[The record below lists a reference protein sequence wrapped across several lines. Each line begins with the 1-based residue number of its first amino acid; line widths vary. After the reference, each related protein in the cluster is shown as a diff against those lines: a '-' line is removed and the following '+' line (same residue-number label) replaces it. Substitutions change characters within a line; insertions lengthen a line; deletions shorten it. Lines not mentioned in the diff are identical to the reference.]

1 VIITDGA
8 WGTQLQALGLGL
20 GELPDAWNLSF
31 PERVAEVAR
40 AYAGAGSDIILTNTF
55 RANRISLAA
64 YGLDGRVEDI
74 NRAGVE
80 ISRAAGAPKVYA
92 SMGPSGKMRGDVSE
106 DELLAAFSEQA
117 AALAAADGI
126 VVETMSDVEEAVIAV
141 RAARRTGLT
150 VVACV
155 VFDTGRNKD
164 RTMMGQTPEQA
175 APALENAGA
184 DVIGANCGVGMDA
197 YVRVCERLRA
207 ATDRPVWIKANAG
220 LPELIDGQ
228 AVYRSTPE
236 EFASYL
242 PGLRQAGAAYVG
254 GCCGTTPDFIRALV
268 RARSRGFA
276 CV

>member
-1 VIITDGA
+1 
-8 WGTQLQALGLGL
+8 
-20 GELPDAWNLSF
+20 
-31 PERVAEVAR
+31 
-40 AYAGAGSDIILTNTF
+40 
-55 RANRISLAA
+55 
-64 YGLDGRVEDI
+64 
-74 NRAGVE
+74 
-80 ISRAAGAPKVYA
+80 
-92 SMGPSGKMRGDVSE
+92 
-106 DELLAAFSEQA
+106 
-117 AALAAADGI
+117 
-126 VVETMSDVEEAVIAV
+126 
-141 RAARRTGLT
+141 
-150 VVACV
+150 
-155 VFDTGRNKD
+155 
-164 RTMMGQTPEQA
+164 
-175 APALENAGA
+175 
-184 DVIGANCGVGMDA
+184 MDA

>member
-1 VIITDGA
+1 MIITDGA

-64 YGLDGRVEDI
+64 YGLDGRVDDI

-106 DELLAAFSEQA
+106 DELLATFSEQA

>member
-1 VIITDGA
+1 MIITDGA

-106 DELLAAFSEQA
+106 DELLATFSEQA

>member
-1 VIITDGA
+1 MIITDGA

>member
-106 DELLAAFSEQA
+106 DELLATFSEQA

-141 RAARRTGLT
+141 RAAKRTGLP

>member
-106 DELLAAFSEQA
+106 DELLATFSEQA